1 MKEFTT
7 GMNKIKITEV
17 YSHLFKAF
25 LLNIITYPIMTF
37 IILIIGVG
45 YESFLKII
53 IPISLICI
61 ILLFILAIFYHLL
74 IKKIHI
80 IMNENR
86 IDNYSVKFAVQLP
99 FRANLIF
106 ASVLV
111 VLSVLI
117 SYICYDHKVILTGV
131 QVIFFTFLGL
141 LLSLSLT
148 LYNHY
153 KMKILLYPATNV
165 TKLKSL
171 AIFEKL
177 LAPVLTFM
185 MMALLII
192 GIGIYSL
199 NVNRTIANYKEST
212 TFQAEK
218 ILLEIDGIFNAI
230 TTELGS
236 YLNLIQPEKLS
247 KQESIDYM
255 KIFYGRRINKSV
267 DTLFTIKRSGEAH
280 TNRAMSS
287 TVADRPYVQ
296 RMFSTH
302 TPEWSDLVISKDT
315 GKKVIACAVPGI
327 KDNQYIGGLGATV
340 NVDAMT
346 DLINKESA
354 EKATKYMI
362 MTTDGKIIYHP
373 DAKMLGKIIGK
384 DIQDDYGKDV
394 TQFIK
399 STDAMYHEY
408 IIDGNEL
415 MLKKM
420 KMKSTGHYLVSISD
434 LKALLEEVNG
444 IIIRVFLALIFI
456 TSFVVIMIYL
466 IGKSFSR
473 PIQNTIAVF
482 RKLSE
487 GDLTVTSSDYL
498 ADEFGDMIRNLKRF
512 QNKIREVV
520 DAALS
525 SSNQLAASAEE
536 LAATSSSLADSAQS
550 QAAAVEEATAS
561 LEEISASNES
571 IANNSQEQS
580 DYSKNTYKAMEE
592 LGSAVKSVN
601 TDATSALEV
610 ANITTTEA
618 QKGSE
623 LMQNTISG
631 MNSIEENSRK
641 IAEMVTLISDIS
653 DQVNLLALNAA
664 IEAARAGEHGRG
676 FAVVADEIGKLAEQT
691 ADSAKNI
698 TNLVSNGVKS
708 AKQGIKDIDETS
720 HALQN
725 IINYITNTK
734 ELVQKIAS
742 STERQAKASEQV
754 LKATAQVMEMSD
766 NISNSTNEQTMTHME
781 ISKTMDQINEQTQAQ
796 ASGAEEIASSAEE
809 ISAQAENMKNVLDFF
824 QTK

>member
-1 MKEFTT
+1 MARIQINE
-7 GMNKIKITEV
+7 I
-17 YSHLFKAF
+17 YSHLLKSF
-25 LLNIITYPIMTF
+25 LFNILIYPLIIL
-37 IILIIGVG
+37 IILIIGIG
-45 YESFLKII
+45 SEAFLRVA
-53 IPISLICI
+53 IPISLINLS
-61 ILLFILAIFYHLL
+61 LLAVLAFIYHLL
-74 IKKIHI
+74 IKKIHL

-86 IDNYSVKFAVQLP
+86 RDNESVNFAVKLP
-99 FRANLIF
+99 AKANLIL
-106 ASVLV
+106 AAVLV
-111 VLSVLI
+111 VLSGII
-117 SYICYDHKVILTGV
+117 SYICYDFRAIHTVV
-131 QVIFFTFLGL
+131 QVIFFTFMGF
-141 LLSLSLT
+141 LLSLSLA

-153 KMKILLYPATNV
+153 KMKIILYPLTSV
-165 TKLKSL
+165 TRLKSL
-171 AIFEKL
+171 TIFEKL
-177 LAPVLTFM
+177 LAPILTSI
-185 MMALLII
+185 MMALLIL

-199 NVNRTIANYKEST
+199 NVNRTIASYKSTT
-212 TFQAEK
+212 TFQSEK

-230 TTELGS
+230 TTELGA
-236 YLNLIQPEKLS
+236 YLNLIQPQKLS
-247 KQESIDYM
+247 QKESIEYM
-255 KIFYGRRINKSV
+255 KMFYDRRINKSV
-267 DTLFTIKRSGEAH
+267 DTLFTIKSSGEAH
-280 TNRAMSS
+280 TNRAVSS

-296 RMFSTH
+296 RMFKSNK
-302 TPEWSDLVISKDT
+302 PEWSDLVISKDT
-315 GKKVIACAVPGI
+315 GKKVIACAAPGI
-327 KDNQYIGGLGATV
+327 KDGQYIGGLGATV
-340 NVDAMT
+340 NVEAMT
-346 DLINKESA
+346 DLINRESA

-373 DAKMLGKIIGK
+373 DAKMLGKVLGK
-384 DIQDDYGKDV
+384 DIVDDKGKDIAR
-394 TQFIK
+394 FI
-399 STDAMYHEY
+399 SSADDLYHDY
-408 IIDGNEL
+408 IVDGNEL
-415 MLKKM
+415 MFKKM

-444 IIIRVFLALIFI
+444 IIIRVFVALIIITTFI
-456 TSFVVIMIYL
+456 VIMIYL

-473 PIQNTIAVF
+473 PIQNTISIF

-487 GDLTVTSSDYL
+487 GDLTITSTDYL
-498 ADEFGDMIRNLKRF
+498 ADELGDMLRNLKRF

-536 LAATSSSLADSAQS
+536 LAATSSTLADSAQS

-571 IANNSQEQS
+571 IADNSQEQS
-580 DYSKNTYKAMEE
+580 DHSKNTYKAMEE
-592 LGSAVKSVN
+592 LGSLIKSVN
-601 TDATSALEV
+601 KDATSALDV

-631 MNSIEENSRK
+631 MNSIEENSRR

-698 TNLVSNGVKS
+698 TSLVSNGVKS

-725 IINYITNTK
+725 IINYITSTK
-734 ELVQKIAS
+734 ELVQKIAN
-742 STERQAKASEQV
+742 STESQAKASEQV
-754 LKATAQVMEMSD
+754 LKATAQVMVMSD
-766 NISNSTNEQTMTHME
+766 NISNSTNEQTMTHQE

-824 QTK
+824 RTK

>member
-1 MKEFTT
+1 MKEYATI
-7 GMNKIKITEV
+7 MEKIKISDIH
-17 YSHLFKAF
+17 SHLLKSVLFNIFIYPFMMFLILLIGVGPESFFK
-25 LLNIITYPIMTF
+25 IF
-37 IILIIGVG
+37 IPILIIN
-45 YESFLKII
+45 
-53 IPISLICI
+53 I
-61 ILLFILAIFYHLL
+61 ILLIILVFIYNLL
-74 IKKIHI
+74 IKKIHL

-86 IDNYSVKFAVQLP
+86 RDNDSVKFAVMLP
-99 FRANLIF
+99 LKANMMLSSILII
-106 ASVLV
+106 
-111 VLSVLI
+111 LSVII
-117 SYICYDHKVILTGV
+117 SYICYDYRVILTSV
-131 QVIFFTFLGL
+131 QVAFYTFLGI

-153 KMKILLYPATNV
+153 KMKIFLYPATHV

-177 LAPVLTFM
+177 LAPLLTSIM
-185 MMALLII
+185 IALLVV

-199 NVNRTIANYKEST
+199 NVNRTIANYKETT
-212 TFQAEK
+212 TFQTEK
-218 ILLEIDGIFNAI
+218 ILLELDSIFNSI

-236 YLNLIQPEKLS
+236 YLNIIQPQMLS
-247 KQESIDYM
+247 QKQSIEMM
-255 KIFYGRRINKSV
+255 KAFFDRRINNSI
-267 DTLFTIKRSGEAH
+267 DTLFTIKNDGEAH
-280 TNRAMSS
+280 TNRSVSS

-296 RMFSTH
+296 RMFSTKKAA
-302 TPEWSDLVISKDT
+302 WSDLVISKDT
-315 GKKVIACAVPGI
+315 GKKVIACAVPGV
-327 KDNQYIGGLGATV
+327 KDNQLYGGLGATV
-340 NVDAMT
+340 NVEGMT
-346 DLINKESA
+346 ELINKESS

-384 DIQDDYGKDV
+384 DIQDDKGNDIK
-394 TQFIK
+394 QFI
-399 STDAMYHEY
+399 TAADNQYFDY
-408 IIDGNEL
+408 IVNGNEL

-420 KMKSTGHYLVSISD
+420 KMRSTGHYLVSISD

-444 IIIRVFLALIFI
+444 IILRVFFALIFI
-456 TSFVVIMIYL
+456 TSFVVIMVYL

-473 PIQNTIAVF
+473 PIQNTIGIF

-487 GDLTVTSSDYL
+487 GDLTITSSDYL
-498 ADEFGDMIRNLKRF
+498 ADELGDMLRNLKRF

-520 DAALS
+520 EAALS
-525 SSNQLAASAEE
+525 SSNQLAASAEQ

-571 IANNSQEQS
+571 IADNSKEQS
-580 DYSKNTYKAMEE
+580 DHSKNTYMAMEK
-592 LGSAVKSVN
+592 LGTIIKSVN
-601 TDATSALEV
+601 KDATGALDV

-623 LMQNTISG
+623 LMQNTITG

-698 TNLVSNGVKS
+698 TSLVSNGVKS

-720 HALQN
+720 RALQN

-734 ELVQKIAS
+734 ELVQKIAN
-742 STERQAKASEQV
+742 STEQQTSASEQV

-766 NISNSTNEQTMTHME
+766 NISNSTNEQTVTHME

-824 QTK
+824 KTS